1 MVGSEATSVGGAQGR
16 MGGASKIDIR
26 GEKKATTR
34 VKTRGSV
41 VAKTTEEGK
50 KINERTTASA
60 CQSKF
65 AKSAIQ
71 SVETLGSIS

>member
-34 VKTRGSV
+34 VKTRGSSSGQDNGG
-41 VAKTTEEGK
+41 GK
-50 KINERTTASA
+50 EN
-60 CQSKF
+60 
-65 AKSAIQ
+65 
-71 SVETLGSIS
+71 